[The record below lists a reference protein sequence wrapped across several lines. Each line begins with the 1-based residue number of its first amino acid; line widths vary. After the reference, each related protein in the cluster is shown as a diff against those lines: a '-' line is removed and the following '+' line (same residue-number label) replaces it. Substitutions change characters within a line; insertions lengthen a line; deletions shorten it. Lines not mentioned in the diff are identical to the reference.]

1 MKRALLFTCLAGAVL
16 SFAGC
21 GRGKGDDQI
30 LARVGSRDVTV
41 AEFRVAMARQGVN
54 PRVFNAPEARRE
66 LLNELVR
73 IELMA
78 EGAEQEGLFDDPE
91 VRRAVELFAANRLQM
106 QLLAA
111 ASNEVRVTDEEVSAF
126 YAKHAGEFIVP
137 ERAHVAVLQIS
148 VPRAASDVK
157 KRELLAKAN
166 KVRQEAAAL
175 PATTP
180 NFGSLAVKYS
190 DDTDTRYK
198 GGDAGWLSRESDGR
212 RWDAEVIKVA
222 FMLKNPGEL
231 SPVISSDNAFYI
243 LKLIEHRVS
252 SRIPLKQVGSN
263 LRRKMEDQRRREVID
278 RYIADLRKGVSVKID
293 EKLLAGMGRGG
304 E

>member
-1 MKRALLFTCLAGAVL
+1 MRRITIFVLFVVAVL
-16 SFAGC
+16 SIAGC
-21 GRGKGDDQI
+21 GRGGGDNQV
-30 LARVGSRDVTV
+30 LARVGSREVTV
-41 AEFRVAMARQGVN
+41 KEFRAAMAQQGAHS
-54 PRVFNAPEARRE
+54 RVFNTPEARKE

-78 EGAEQEGLFDDPE
+78 EGAEQQGLFDDPE

-126 YAKHAGEFIVP
+126 YAKHAEEFVVP
-137 ERAHVAVLQIS
+137 ERARVAVLQIS
-148 VPRAASDVK
+148 VPRAAPDAK

-180 NFGSLAVKYS
+180 HFGSLSVKYS
-190 DDTDTRYK
+190 DDIDTRYK
-198 GGDAGWLSRESDGR
+198 GGDAGWLSRDAAGG

-222 FMLKNPGEL
+222 FMLKNTGEL

-243 LKLIEHRVS
+243 LKLIEHRAS
-252 SRIPLKQVGSN
+252 SRIPLTQVGAG
-263 LRRKMEDQRRREVID
+263 LRRKMEDQRRRDVID
-278 RYIADLRKGVSVKID
+278 GYIANLQKDVNVKID
-293 EKLLAGMGRGG
+293 EKLLAGMAGG

>member
-1 MKRALLFTCLAGAVL
+1 MRRITIFVLFVVAVL
-16 SFAGC
+16 SIAGC
-21 GRGKGDDQI
+21 GQGGVGDQV
-30 LARVGSRDVTV
+30 LARVGSREVTV
-41 AEFRVAMARQGVN
+41 AEFHAAMARQGVD
-54 PRVFNAPEARRE
+54 PRVFNVPEARRE

-78 EGAEQEGLFDDPE
+78 EGAERAGLFDEPD

-126 YAKHAGEFIVP
+126 YAKHAEEFVVP
-137 ERAHVAVLQIS
+137 ERAHVAVLQIA
-148 VPRAASDVK
+148 VPRAAPEAK

-180 NFGSLAVKYS
+180 NFGPLSVKYS
-190 DDTDTRYK
+190 DDVDTRYT
-198 GGDAGWLSRESDGR
+198 GGDAGWLTRKSERG
-212 RWDAEVIKVA
+212 RWDAEVVKVA

-243 LKLIEHRVS
+243 LKLIEHRAS
-252 SRIPLKQVGSN
+252 SRIPLTQVGAS

-278 RYIADLRKGVSVKID
+278 RYIADLQKDVSVKID
-293 EKLLAGMGRGG
+293 EKVFAGMGGG
-304 E
+304 K